1 MRRIR
6 MAREERGI
14 GVIIEG
20 LNILEVVKFLRN
32 KNKKYLAITL
42 NNIEDVIDPN
52 SDDYRLIRKEVLD
65 GFNEFT
71 RAIVEVLFGDQLE
84 K

>member
-1 MRRIR
+1 MSK
-6 MAREERGI
+6 ET

-20 LNILEVVKFLRN
+20 LNVLEIVKFLGD

-42 NNIEDVIDPN
+42 NNIEDVLD
-52 SDDYRLIRKEVLD
+52 SSSEEYALVRKEVLD
-65 GFNEFT
+65 GFNEFS

-84 K
+84 R

>member
-1 MRRIR
+1 MSNK
-6 MAREERGI
+6 EI

-20 LNILEVVKFLRN
+20 LNVIEVVKFLRN

-42 NNIEDVIDPN
+42 NNIEDVLDVN
-52 SDDYRLIRKEVLD
+52 SEEYKLIRKEVLD

>member
-1 MRRIR
+1 MSN
-6 MAREERGI
+6 REV
-14 GVIIEG
+14 GVVIEG
-20 LNILEVVKFLRN
+20 LNVLEIVKFLSN

-42 NNIEDVIDPN
+42 NNIEDVLDIN
-52 SDDYRLIRKEVLD
+52 SEEYKLIRKEVLD
-65 GFNEFT
+65 GFNEYT

>member
-1 MRRIR
+1 MSNK
-6 MAREERGI
+6 AE

-20 LNILEVVKFLRN
+20 LNVIEIVKFLSN

-42 NNIEDVIDPN
+42 NNIEDVLDPN
-52 SDDYRLIRKEVLD
+52 SEDYKLIRKEVLD

>member
-1 MRRIR
+1 MRRKR
-6 MAREERGI
+6 MSNKAE

-20 LNILEVVKFLRN
+20 LNVIEIVKFLGN

-42 NNIEDVIDPN
+42 NNIEDVLDPN
-52 SDDYRLIRKEVLD
+52 SEDYKLIRKEVLD

>member
-1 MRRIR
+1 MSNN
-6 MAREERGI
+6 REEL

-20 LNILEVVKFLRN
+20 LNVLEIVRFLRN

-42 NNIEDVIDPN
+42 NNIEDVLE
-52 SDDYRLIRKEVLD
+52 SDSEEYKLIRKEVLD

-84 K
+84 KGQ

>member
-1 MRRIR
+1 MPNTK
-6 MAREERGI
+6 ET

-20 LNILEVVKFLRN
+20 LNVLEVVKFLRN

-42 NNIEDVIDPN
+42 NNIEDVLDVN
-52 SDDYRLIRKEVLD
+52 SEEYKLIRKEVLD

>member
-1 MRRIR
+1 MSN
-6 MAREERGI
+6 REV

-20 LNILEVVKFLRN
+20 LNVIEIVKFLGN

-42 NNIEDVIDPN
+42 NNIEDVLDPN
-52 SDDYRLIRKEVLD
+52 SEEYKLIRKEVLD

>member
-1 MRRIR
+1 MSK
-6 MAREERGI
+6 ET

-20 LNILEVVKFLRN
+20 LNVLEIVKFLGD

-42 NNIEDVIDPN
+42 NNIEDVLDAN
-52 SDDYRLIRKEVLD
+52 SEEYKLIRKEVLD
-65 GFNEFT
+65 GFNEFS
-71 RAIVEVLFGDQLE
+71 RAIVDVLFGDQLE

>member
-1 MRRIR
+1 MHKDDK
-6 MAREERGI
+6 M

-20 LNILEVVKFLRN
+20 LNVIEVVKFLRN

-42 NNIEDVIDPN
+42 NNIEDVLD
-52 SDDYRLIRKEVLD
+52 SDSEDYKLIRKEVLD

>member
-1 MRRIR
+1 

>member
-1 MRRIR
+1 MYN
-6 MAREERGI
+6 REV

-20 LNILEVVKFLRN
+20 LNVLEIVKFLGN

-42 NNIEDVIDPN
+42 NNIEDVLDPN
-52 SDDYRLIRKEVLD
+52 TEEYKLVRKEVLD
-65 GFNEFT
+65 GFNEYT

>member
-1 MRRIR
+1 MPNK
-6 MAREERGI
+6 EI

-20 LNILEVVKFLRN
+20 LNVLEIVKFLGN
-32 KNKKYLAITL
+32 KNKKYLAIIL
-42 NNIEDVIDPN
+42 NNIEDVLDPN
-52 SDDYRLIRKEVLD
+52 SIEYKLIRKEVLD

>member
-1 MRRIR
+1 MSNK
-6 MAREERGI
+6 EV

-20 LNILEVVKFLRN
+20 LNVIEIVKFLGN

-42 NNIEDVIDPN
+42 NNIEDVLEPN
-52 SDDYRLIRKEVLD
+52 SEEYKLIRKEVLD

>member
-1 MRRIR
+1 MPNTK
-6 MAREERGI
+6 ET

-20 LNILEVVKFLRN
+20 LNVLEVVKFLRN

-42 NNIEDVIDPN
+42 NNIEDVLD
-52 SDDYRLIRKEVLD
+52 SDSAEYKLIRKEVLD

-84 K
+84 Q

>member
-1 MRRIR
+1 MSNK
-6 MAREERGI
+6 EV

-20 LNILEVVKFLRN
+20 LNVIEIVKFLGN

-42 NNIEDVIDPN
+42 NNIEDVLDPN
-52 SDDYRLIRKEVLD
+52 SEEYKLIRKEVLD

>member
-1 MRRIR
+1 MSN
-6 MAREERGI
+6 REV
-14 GVIIEG
+14 GVVIEG
-20 LNILEVVKFLRN
+20 LNVLEIVKFLSN

-42 NNIEDVIDPN
+42 NNVEDVLDTN
-52 SDDYRLIRKEVLD
+52 SEEYKLIRKEVLD
-65 GFNEFT
+65 GFNEYT

>member
-1 MRRIR
+1 MSNK
-6 MAREERGI
+6 EI

-20 LNILEVVKFLRN
+20 LNVLEIVKFLGN

-42 NNIEDVIDPN
+42 NNIEDVLDPN
-52 SDDYRLIRKEVLD
+52 TEEYKLIRKEVLD

>member
-1 MRRIR
+1 MSNIK
-6 MAREERGI
+6 EEL

-20 LNILEVVKFLRN
+20 LNVLEVVKFLRN

-42 NNIEDVIDPN
+42 NNIEDVLE
-52 SDDYRLIRKEVLD
+52 SDSEEYKLIRKEVLD

>member
-1 MRRIR
+1 MSK
-6 MAREERGI
+6 ET

-20 LNILEVVKFLRN
+20 LNVIEIVKFLGD

-42 NNIEDVIDPN
+42 NNIEDVLDAN
-52 SDDYRLIRKEVLD
+52 SEEYKLIRKEVLD
-65 GFNEFT
+65 GFNEFS
-71 RAIVEVLFGDQLE
+71 RAIVDVLFGDQLE

>member
-1 MRRIR
+1 M
-6 MAREERGI
+6 MSKET

-20 LNILEVVKFLRN
+20 LNVIEIVKFLGD

-42 NNIEDVIDPN
+42 NNIEDVLDAN
-52 SDDYRLIRKEVLD
+52 SEEYKLIRKEVLD
-65 GFNEFT
+65 GFNEFS
-71 RAIVEVLFGDQLE
+71 RAIVDVLFGDQLE

>member
-1 MRRIR
+1 MPK
-6 MAREERGI
+6 RET

-20 LNILEVVKFLRN
+20 LDILEIVKFLNN

-42 NNIEDVIDPN
+42 NNIEDVLDHN
-52 SDDYRLIRKEVLD
+52 SEEYKLIRKEVLD

>member
-1 MRRIR
+1 MVNTEKG
-6 MAREERGI
+6 M

-20 LNILEVVKFLRN
+20 LNVLEIVKFMNN

-42 NNIEDVIDPN
+42 NNIEDILDPN
-52 SDDYRLIRKEVLD
+52 SEEYKLVRKEVLD

-71 RAIVEVLFGDQLE
+71 RSTVEVLFGDQLE

>member
-1 MRRIR
+1 MRRKR
-6 MAREERGI
+6 MSNKEV

-20 LNILEVVKFLRN
+20 LNVIEIVKFLGN

-42 NNIEDVIDPN
+42 NNIEDVLEPN
-52 SDDYRLIRKEVLD
+52 SEEYKLIRKEVLD

>member
-1 MRRIR
+1 MSNK
-6 MAREERGI
+6 ET

-20 LNILEVVKFLRN
+20 LNVLEIVKFLSN

-42 NNIEDVIDPN
+42 NNIEDVLDPN
-52 SDDYRLIRKEVLD
+52 SEDYKLIRKEVLD

-71 RAIVEVLFGDQLE
+71 RAIVDVLFGDQLE

>member
-1 MRRIR
+1 MSNK
-6 MAREERGI
+6 AE

-20 LNILEVVKFLRN
+20 LNVLEIVKFLGN

-42 NNIEDVIDPN
+42 NNIEDVLDPN
-52 SDDYRLIRKEVLD
+52 SEDYKLIRKEVLD

>member
-1 MRRIR
+1 MSNK
-6 MAREERGI
+6 EV

-20 LNILEVVKFLRN
+20 LNVLEIVKFLGN

-42 NNIEDVIDPN
+42 NNIEDVLDPN
-52 SDDYRLIRKEVLD
+52 SEEYKLIRKEVLD

-71 RAIVEVLFGDQLE
+71 RAIVDVLFGDQLE

>member
-1 MRRIR
+1 MSN
-6 MAREERGI
+6 REV
-14 GVIIEG
+14 GVVIEG
-20 LNILEVVKFLRN
+20 LNVLEIVKFLSN

-42 NNIEDVIDPN
+42 NNIEDVLDTN
-52 SDDYRLIRKEVLD
+52 SEEYKLIRKEVLD
-65 GFNEFT
+65 GFNEYT

>member
-1 MRRIR
+1 MSNK
-6 MAREERGI
+6 EV

-20 LNILEVVKFLRN
+20 LNVLEIVKFLGN

-42 NNIEDVIDPN
+42 NNIEDVLDPN
-52 SDDYRLIRKEVLD
+52 SEEYKLIRKEVLD

>member
-1 MRRIR
+1 MSNKQV
-6 MAREERGI
+6 

-20 LNILEVVKFLRN
+20 LNVLEIVKFLGN

-42 NNIEDVIDPN
+42 NNIEDVLDPN
-52 SDDYRLIRKEVLD
+52 TEEYKLVRKEVLD

>member
-1 MRRIR
+1 MSK
-6 MAREERGI
+6 ET

-20 LNILEVVKFLRN
+20 LNVLEIVKFLGD

-42 NNIEDVIDPN
+42 NNIEDVLDAN
-52 SDDYRLIRKEVLD
+52 SEGYKLIRKEVLD
-65 GFNEFT
+65 GFNEFS
-71 RAIVEVLFGDQLE
+71 RAIVDVLFGDQLE

>member
-1 MRRIR
+1 

-52 SDDYRLIRKEVLD
+52 SEDYKLIRKEVLD

>member
-1 MRRIR
+1 MSNIK
-6 MAREERGI
+6 EGL

-20 LNILEVVKFLRN
+20 LNVLEIVKFLRN

-42 NNIEDVIDPN
+42 NNIEDVLEPD
-52 SDDYRLIRKEVLD
+52 SEEYKLIRKEVLD